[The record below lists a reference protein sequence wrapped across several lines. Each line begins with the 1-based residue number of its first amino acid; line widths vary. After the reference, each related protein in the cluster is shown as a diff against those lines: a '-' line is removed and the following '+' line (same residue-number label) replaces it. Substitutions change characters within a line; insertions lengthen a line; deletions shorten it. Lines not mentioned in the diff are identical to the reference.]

1 MKKVLSGLCMALLAM
16 SLLVPLL
23 SPRQAEAKNR
33 AEERQ
38 EIQDKTAAEL
48 QRLYREVPE
57 AEDLI
62 ENDYGYA
69 VLFNTGIKL
78 GILGSA
84 HGRGMAVNNETGEIV
99 YMKMEEQSA
108 GLGLGVKEYTL
119 YFVLT
124 SPQAWENFTN
134 GKGWKGGTTAS
145 ATATEKGEGGSL
157 EVADFESEGI
167 IVYQLNT
174 KGISLEASIKGTKFY
189 PNKDLNDY
197 SE

>member
-1 MKKVLSGLCMALLAM
+1 MALLAM

-189 PNKDLNDY
+189 PSKDLNDY